1 MVKELLREQQELK
14 EQLAITKNGGKLVKP
29 PISFQKKPVQTLNKK
44 SSERVPRGS
53 GMVERDQYIK
63 GPASRDRD
71 SENPRA
77 FLNLPLQVKPGEGN
91 PKQNIKQTQSRQKQL
106 DKKRKIQQE
115 AEQKQLEVIE
125 AKIEQARRRLEE

>member
-1 MVKELLREQQELK
+1 
-14 EQLAITKNGGKLVKP
+14 
-29 PISFQKKPVQTLNKK
+29 
-44 SSERVPRGS
+44 
-53 GMVERDQYIK
+53 MVERDQYIK